1 MTKYVISGELLVE
14 ILNVMQKL
22 IEAKNMFVGT

>member
-14 ILNVMQKL
+14 KGNGMQKC
-22 IEAKNMFVGT
+22 IEANHMFVGT